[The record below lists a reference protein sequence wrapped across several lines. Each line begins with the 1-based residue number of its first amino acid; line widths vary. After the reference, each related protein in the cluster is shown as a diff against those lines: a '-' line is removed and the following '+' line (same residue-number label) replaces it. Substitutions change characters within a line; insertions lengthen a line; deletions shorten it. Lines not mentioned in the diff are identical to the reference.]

1 MRLYG
6 AVTAPR
12 ATRNMAE
19 DTIMRHTIYCVLCVL
34 ASLALAVLAARYATD
49 LWLLAFFESLQT
61 HISLFAIAL
70 ALLALVFKRHWYAV
84 FLLAFGAGLAV
95 HSVVMLREY
104 AASPAANPPAA
115 AEAVKT
121 FKLLSFNIEDSNLEN
136 GARIADLIVG
146 SKADVVEIFE
156 ASPIGSQL
164 QRIIDI
170 YPYRIGCGVMTNDC
184 DSLILSKRPFRMQ
197 SMRSLGSLWDNR
209 FILATI
215 DMDGQPVNFASAHL
229 SKPYFDEFHMVEL
242 DIMAQLL
249 KDVRGPLILAGDFN
263 ASVIAPDMR
272 YFLKETDLRHSFPE
286 PATWPISGGAYGIAI
301 DHVFARAPLQLNSV
315 QQIPDAMGSNHY
327 GLVTE
332 FSIPR

>member
-1 MRLYG
+1 
-6 AVTAPR
+6 
-12 ATRNMAE
+12 
-19 DTIMRHTIYCVLCVL
+19 MRHTIYCVLCVL
-34 ASLALAVLAARYATD
+34 STLTLGIVVARYATD

-61 HISLFAIAL
+61 HISLFGIAL
-70 ALLALVFKRHWYAV
+70 ALIALLFQRHWYAV
-84 FLLAFGAGLAV
+84 FLVAVGVGLAV

-104 AASPAANPPAA
+104 TASPPTNPPAA
-115 AEAVKT
+115 AEAVKQ
-121 FKLLSFNIEDSNLEN
+121 FKLLSFNIEDSNYEN

-156 ASPIGSQL
+156 AGPLQSQL

-170 YPYRIGCGVMTNDC
+170 YPYRIGCGVMTTDC
-184 DSLILSKRPFRMQ
+184 DSLLLSKRPFRMQ
-197 SMRSLGSLWDNR
+197 MMRSLGSLWDDR

-215 DMDGQPVNFASAHL
+215 DMDGQPINFVTAHL
-229 SKPYFDEFHMVEL
+229 SKPYFDEFHTVEL
-242 DIMAQLL
+242 DILAQLL
-249 KDVRGPLILAGDFN
+249 KEVHGPLILAGDFN

-272 YFLKETDLRHSFPE
+272 PFLEETDLRHSFPE

-315 QQIPDAMGSNHY
+315 RQIEDAMGSNHY

-332 FSIPR
+332 FSVPR